1 MNCTGDCNQGRRICV
16 TPEACGLITANS
28 DGSDPHAD
36 SRNIMQLMV
45 DLSIAVVAT
54 VLIVFIVFAAIGYW
68 TAR

>member
-1 MNCTGDCNQGRRICV
+1 MNCTGDCNQGRRLCV
-16 TPEACGLITANS
+16 TPEACGLITKNS

-36 SRNIMQLMV
+36 NRDAIGLLV
-45 DLSIAVVAT
+45 DLSIAVIAT

>member
-1 MNCTGDCNQGRRICV
+1 MNCTGDCNQGRRLCV
-16 TPEACGLITANS
+16 HPESCGLITANS

-36 SRNIMQLMV
+36 NRNIMQLMV
-45 DLSIAVVAT
+45 HLSIAVVAT